1 MKIVPVLK
9 KEKFEDAKEILD
21 KEKINYK
28 EEKEFSLFIRRGR
41 VIRTEPEEGSEIKN
55 SDEVTVYVS
64 KLWLFPFLLFF
75 IVLILLMFI
84 NIGISSIITNNR
96 PLIEPNGIRYFF
108 YL

>member
-9 KEKFEDAKEILD
+9 KERFEDAKEILD
-21 KEKINYK
+21 KEKIKYK

-41 VIRTEPEEGSEIKN
+41 VIRTEPEERSEIKN
-55 SDEVTVYVS
+55 NDEVVVYVS

-96 PLIEPNGIRYFF
+96 PLIESKWMGKE
-108 YL
+108 